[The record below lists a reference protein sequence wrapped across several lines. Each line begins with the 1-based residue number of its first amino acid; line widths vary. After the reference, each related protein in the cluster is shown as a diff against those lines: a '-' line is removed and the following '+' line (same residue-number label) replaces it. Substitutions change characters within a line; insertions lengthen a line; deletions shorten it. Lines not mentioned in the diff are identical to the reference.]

1 MSLFH
6 RQKVIRKKWM
16 LYTRLL
22 LLLMLI
28 IPQLSLANQT
38 VYFEPRTVELT
49 GTIVT
54 LKFPGPPNYESIKN
68 GDRDETGPYLI
79 LNNPIDIKL
88 SSNVQTGNDEPTKNV
103 KLIQLIVL
111 NDSDWDKVKEGNQ
124 AHITGTLS
132 SALTG
137 HHHARILLDIN
148 KISVVSQRAIINKLD
163 VTTNDLEFLENQ
175 NLQN

>member
-1 MSLFH
+1 M
-6 RQKVIRKKWM
+6 RQRQEVIRKKWM

-22 LLLMLI
+22 LLIALI

-38 VYFEPRTVELT
+38 VCFEPKVVELD

-54 LKFPGPPNYESIKN
+54 LKFPGPPNYESIKD

-79 LNNPIDIKL
+79 LNDPIDIQL
-88 SSNVQTGNDEPTKNV
+88 SPNNAQIGNDEPTNNV
-103 KLIQLIVL
+103 KLVQLIVL
-111 NDSDWDKVKEGNQ
+111 NDSDRDKVKEGNQ

-132 SALTG
+132 AALTG
-137 HHHARILLDIN
+137 HHHARVLLDIK
-148 KISVVSQRAIINKLD
+148 KINVTSKKEIINKLD
-163 VTTNDLEFLENQ
+163 VTTEDFEFLETQ

>member
-1 MSLFH
+1 MP
-6 RQKVIRKKWM
+6 
-16 LYTRLL
+16 YARLL

-38 VYFEPRTVELT
+38 VYFEPKAVDLE

-88 SSNVQTGNDEPTKNV
+88 SSNVQIGNNEPTTNV

-111 NDSDWDKVKEGNQ
+111 NDSDWGKIKEGNQ
-124 AHITGTLS
+124 VHITGTLS
-132 SALTG
+132 NALTG
-137 HHHARILLDIN
+137 HHHARVLLDIN
-148 KISVVSQRAIINKLD
+148 KIIVVSKRAVINKLD
-163 VTTNDLEFLENQ
+163 VTADDLEFLENQ
-175 NLQN
+175 NLEN

>member
-1 MSLFH
+1 MYH
-6 RQKVIRKKWM
+6 RQKVIRKKQM
-16 LYTRLL
+16 LYTRLFL
-22 LLLMLI
+22 LIMLI
-28 IPQLSLANQT
+28 IPQVSLANQT
-38 VYFEPRTVELT
+38 VYFEPKNVELE

-79 LNNPIDIKL
+79 LHNPIDIKL
-88 SSNVQTGNDEPTKNV
+88 SSNVQIGNDEPTKNV

-111 NDSDWDKVKEGNQ
+111 NESDWDKVKEGNQ
-124 AHITGTLS
+124 VHIKGILS

-137 HHHARILLDIN
+137 HHHARVLLDIN
-148 KISVVSQRAIINKLD
+148 KIIVVSKKTIINKLD
-163 VTTNDLEFLENQ
+163 VTPDDLKFLENQ